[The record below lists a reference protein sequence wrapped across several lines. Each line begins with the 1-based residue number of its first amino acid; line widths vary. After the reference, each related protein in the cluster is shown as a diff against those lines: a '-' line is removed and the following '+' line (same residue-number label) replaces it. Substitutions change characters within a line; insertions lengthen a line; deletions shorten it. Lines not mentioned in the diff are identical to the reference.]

1 MVLQMLAP
9 ARAEVRQLGIDIPV
23 YWYADASDKMTLDA
37 FLSLPEDALKTAP
50 LIPSFGYSPK
60 TFWLRTTLPAAY
72 FAGEQRW
79 LQLGPSFVDHL
90 SVFYRPYGSDSPWI
104 RKEFGDHAPARDN
117 DLDYRESVLIL
128 PPPPT
133 IEGYEIAFRLQSSST
148 LILLATLSSPQEFV
162 RSATLDTAFWSF
174 YFGLAVIAS
183 GIALWLAVA
192 LRRRLLWGIC
202 LFSLNYPL
210 VAALHGYPEW
220 LFGDVVLPVQDY
232 MISCLSLVSYATALW
247 MHSEVFDLKKNMPRL
262 HKLLLAAIGLN
273 IVLQISIPLGF
284 YGLAMQIEAG
294 IFFIAAPILLI
305 TSWTLWRRKAIDLNT
320 LLLGLLPPVYVVS
333 AALVLLSIHGV
344 IPFHNMVYSIW
355 QYALIIHIVTVLI
368 IAVLRVRA
376 ENRKLMKKQQ
386 LARELQIE
394 REASFHQRQ
403 FMGMVAHEFRTPL
416 AIIQAALENLRL
428 CTSSASQG
436 SRLDRMQRATTRLVQ
451 LTDNCLADARLSS
464 YDLHADKQNAEL
476 LPVIHTAATVV
487 DLSLNH
493 YLNVTLEGQNVGPES
508 SSPMLFI
515 DSGMLCIAIA
525 NLLDNS
531 VKYSESGEIR
541 IEIFQQEKH
550 FEIRIGDRGPGIPPE
565 QVEHIFERYRR
576 GETHTTTPAGTGL
589 GLYVARQIVQ
599 AHDGDLWL
607 AKNTA
612 AGCEFALTL
621 PLDGQQ
627 KDKS

>member
-1 MVLQMLAP
+1 MCGVIISLQWWTP

-23 YWYADASDKMTLDA
+23 YWYADASDTMPLDA
-37 FLSLPEDALKTAP
+37 FLSLPQEALKTAP
-50 LIPSFGYSPK
+50 LIPSFGYSSK
-60 TFWLRTTLPAAY
+60 TYWLRTSLPAAW

-79 LQLGPSFVDHL
+79 LQLGPSFVDRL
-90 SVFYRPYGSDSPWI
+90 SVFYRPCGSDAPWKQ
-104 RKEFGDHAPARDN
+104 KEFGDHASARDN

-133 IEGYEIAFRLQSSST
+133 AAGYEMVFRLQSTST

-220 LFGDVVLPVQDY
+220 LFGDALLPVQDY

-247 MHSEVFDLKKNMPRL
+247 LHSEVFDLKKNMPRL
-262 HKLLLAAIGLN
+262 HQLLLAAIALN

-284 YGLAMQIEAG
+284 YGQAMQIEAG

-305 TSWTLWRRKAIDLNT
+305 TSWMLWRRKAVDINT

-333 AALVLLSIHGV
+333 AGLALLSIHGV
-344 IPFHNMVYSIW
+344 IP
-355 QYALIIHIVTVLI
+355 
-368 IAVLRVRA
+368 
-376 ENRKLMKKQQ
+376 
-386 LARELQIE
+386 
-394 REASFHQRQ
+394 

-416 AIIQAALENLRL
+416 AILQAALENLRL
-428 CTSSASQG
+428 SPATVTQSL
-436 SRLDRMQRATTRLVQ
+436 RLDRMQRATTRLVQ

-464 YDLHADKQNAEL
+464 RDLHADKQDAEL
-476 LPVIHTAATVV
+476 LPVIHMAATVV

-493 YLNVTLEGQNVGPES
+493 YLNVTLEGQTVGPQ
-508 SSPMLFI
+508 SPSPVLFI
-515 DSGMLCIAIA
+515 DSGLLCIAIA
-525 NLLDNS
+525 NLLDNA
-531 VKYSESGEIR
+531 VKYAAAGEIR
-541 IEIFQQEKH
+541 IEIYQQEKH
-550 FEIRIGDRGPGIPPE
+550 VELRIGDRGPGIPPE
-565 QVEHIFERYRR
+565 QVEHIYERYRR

-589 GLYVARQIVQ
+589 GLYVARQIIQ
-599 AHDGDLWL
+599 AHGGDLWL
-607 AKNTA
+607 AENSS

-621 PLDGQQ
+621 PLTGQQ
-627 KDKS
+627 KDKP